1 MAKMERSVHLQWK
14 QYSIHITVHFG
25 SRAHWPQSPKPGLCG
40 SAPASAAQR
49 AANAAGAAELGTATS
64 ESAVTMQH
72 TQKVQK
78 KTIELE
84 TIGTPEDVHSGIPV
98 DGSGIEQ
105 PDALYRYPAKA
116 SLPEAPPGSQSG
128 KTDRQNSSAFTA
140 VSDATA
146 TVPSNP
152 VEHAA
157 YLTPLGTLP
166 GDASSISSH
175 PLLEIT
181 IAGGALKS
189 RAPSSNSVGT
199 VRAEASG
206 MKIVELDMAW
216 KPPPS
221 LQPPVP
227 TGAQSSPFA
236 QAQEPAA
243 HPPERPGTGTKA
255 SLDEIAAS
263 KQPASTAPSV
273 LHQET
278 PCAPPERNEAIAA
291 AAPPTGA
298 GSRSDAS
305 LIPPVSTIAIPVSS
319 AAAIT
324 EYDALEYYF
333 TSARARSN
341 SATPIVTPAGTPR
354 VDYLLAAAATGWNAA
369 KTDGGGSASSAAAV
383 PKNVAGSLAAA
394 AAAAKEPAKETAV
407 PPCNEA
413 VAAIAAQIVRP
424 LTPPSAVSST
434 TAASS
439 VVRGAASA
447 IATQLVRSS
456 TPPSGATASSTSAA
470 RGAVT
475 ALSKGHSYSRNDSV
489 LKPSVAARPNHWKA
503 APAGSKAEEEAAS
516 FMIRF
521 DEDEHFG
528 RSTRAPALDTGSRT
542 ATSGGSAL
550 SGSAAVPSSLAAE
563 ANLASALN
571 KPADDKATAPG
582 KAGASSAIKEGADG
596 DASRVSMEKARLLLA
611 AQESQLKALR
621 GRQNRFS
628 HLGPEKPAGAAAA
641 AAMPSGKSAPSQ
653 QRSARDAPAQDKQL
667 AAAKSAG
674 ARPSTWTP
682 AAAHPGVSR
691 GGQVTSGTA
700 STPLAAAGG
709 ATTATSATPP
719 AAAGGATTAKIAA
732 LASVVESTIPGS
744 VAAGKGAAPVPVA
757 AGKGAAPVPAAAGKG
772 AAPVPVAAGKGAAPV
787 PAAAGKGAAPV
798 PAAAGKGAA
807 PVPAAAGKGA
817 APVPVAAGKG
827 AAPVPAAA
835 GKGAAPVPAAA
846 GKGAA
851 PVPAAAG
858 KGAARASAAG
868 PSQVGQR
875 TKNPVLQQA
884 AVQPSM
890 ATAASMTVPAYPTAG
905 AAGAK
910 ATAPP
915 DDAPV
920 LAGAPAAVPT
930 LPSASGMPQTGG
942 LHIDLT
948 CGGARSRGHAPSR
961 PVVPAGPGPGPP
973 SSLSEARRAEDAAR
987 AAEEFLR
994 ELDPGPLT
1002 SGQPGAVPRVKT
1014 APSAMQAQSVT
1025 PVVAPVEPAVA
1036 APTSTAT
1043 RTAKSAHKRSR
1054 GSPSPSEVYLAHR
1067 RDQPPPWAAMPTGT
1081 AEGGRPGISHAAVGM
1096 EGRQPASA
1104 AMPAPAAK
1112 SQAASGSRGAS
1123 KRKAGLSERD
1133 GGLAAA
1139 AAPEG
1144 IAAHSGLASKKK
1156 KKKARVAT
1164 ALGADQQPALPA
1176 GKTSA
1181 AVPALFLLCDKK
1193 NGERDL
1199 AEGTEGAPL
1208 QLAPAA
1214 EPEPGRD
1221 AGTDALELLDRPPQ
1235 PVAKAGSGEEAA
1247 QELQRCE
1254 MRMQIRKRVL
1264 DAQMR
1269 EWAGEYAEVRVLR
1282 SRLEETAAVQASPAS
1297 GLLSDIEAMVM
1308 MRRQRELAALAA
1320 ASGAPAALV
1329 PVVAPLPPPSR
1340 CSAGTATP
1348 DADTSPEPSS
1358 PPVLPA
1364 RASLLAAPPST
1375 AVAPAPTVPPL
1386 PPASTPLSSA
1396 VMPGIA
1402 TLPVATPALP
1412 APAAQPAP
1420 TEQLVPPAPPVQA
1433 GVDPDSQAQTRK
1445 RPALA
1450 PSTIPL
1456 EDGGKKRSRFGEM
1469 PEEARRRKAER
1480 GAERVGAVR
1489 SRGGRRSR
1497 SYSSDEDDDRR
1508 GPRTRSRD
1516 RLRRNDRSRSRS
1528 RSRSRG
1534 RAGGRRR
1541 ARRRERGKSRD
1552 RSDDERGRDRRDRQR
1567 EKGARR
1573 DEDRDRD
1580 AVRRARQ
1587 ADEPSRRDQGMEE
1600 GAAGTRG
1607 GRLVDL
1613 SRISARPLG
1622 APPADA
1628 PPATVEAAPVPGD
1641 AVHASVSE
1649 ESARVHGMLGL
1660 SAPSQ
1665 HVVAA
1670 PEVATN
1676 SGQEQQLSGPAGVA
1690 AEGRTT
1696 EPAPVSVPAAAAAAV
1711 PGGPATVPQSA
1722 AEEELRRKHAQQ
1734 LVGLSAEAAAAVSW
1748 RQAGERAALR
1758 RRLNLGTPAKAGGAK
1773 EAVRAGGEVKISS
1786 AEAESKG
1793 VPAEG
1798 TSADAGKEA
1807 ERRKEEAA
1815 ERARAA
1821 EQAKAAKKAQEDAAA
1836 KEAQQAAEAK
1846 ARQATEAAE
1855 EARRAA
1861 EAATKA
1867 REAAVEAARVR
1878 KAVQEAKARKA
1889 QEEAARVLKA
1899 VQEKAAEEK
1908 ARKVAEAKAAQEKAV
1923 KEAELKAAKRKEAKD
1938 TARKALKESKEKEAR
1953 EKAARDKEAREK
1965 EAQEKLP
1972 PGSPPPA
1979 PPGEATFP
1987 RHLQQPPPLPGKAP
2001 VTSSATPTS
2010 APATGARRVMGAPH
2024 GLDVQRPLCPF
2035 DLRGRCSSKACSF
2048 QHLDAAGKDKE
2059 PRSSASGAEGSAP
2072 PFAEDTEVPLFSS
2085 SPWVMGEGLR
2095 AAGPQGALAEAK
2107 CSALQ
2112 LGKDLLAPQQAAGR
2126 TLAGRLLALVY
2137 AGCPPGARDT
2147 GSVPGGA
2154 GAGGAGGGK
2163 VQQRYFWGSE
2173 GRGQALTKWLEEHNH
2188 DLDAWLELCIVLSV
2202 QKRAEGGHGDEE
2214 KKKVLETAM
2223 CVLARALEKNPS
2235 ELPVW
2240 IPYLSLLT
2248 ERFPTSE
2255 VARMCRF
2262 ALQHRPNSYE
2272 LWVELAGHSEG
2283 PWEHMA
2289 LLEDALAALCAAA
2302 DPGSPAWPH
2311 ASACLLDVAIRLLLV
2326 ACATED
2332 VSVPE
2337 AHGSA
2342 DAASLEGSS
2351 AEDAAPRR
2359 ITLRARLEELVAGV
2373 AGEAGQ
2379 APGTSPR
2386 ADWKAVM
2393 EKLTPTDRAVMW
2405 TCCVAAA
2412 EWRRLPEQAEARIG
2426 CRQALLRP
2434 TWHDKWQRPMDSPV
2448 MTALLDAAAGNAKI
2462 CENRVGEQD
2471 LTREQA
2477 AVAVTILNVLKCRVG
2492 AEAALQKCREYLAC
2506 GSDAELMLQA
2516 AQLSASLEPQA
2527 SREAALSEVESMLK
2541 ASPPTTAGGRGSC
2554 AARQRV
2560 WLALA
2565 RAFLKHGVVST
2576 ASALSRTA
2584 VKEAESIAK
2593 DSDGEPSPHYFLNQ
2607 AWCSVLSTPSM
2618 SFSVA
2623 APVAKVAGPSPQE
2636 ADTVRSAQMW
2646 AHLSRA
2652 LRQCTKRARP
2662 AGPWGAEGSPGW
2674 GCEQQEVWIECMHL
2688 ALWMECIRSASLT
2701 ARNQATGSG
2710 LTLPI
2715 AHPASHA
2722 TRPLHLSCDTA
2733 EGRRGRR
2740 GAGTEERLMTTLFW
2754 ECAGQ
2759 ALPSM
2764 RPLSTTSARIWSREA
2779 LFLLEEPERRDH
2791 TYLNE
2796 AFLQLMRG
2804 LSRDA
2809 ERLRATE
2816 RMMALA
2822 PSNLNPLLSESLL
2835 PESLEPGSSAYQAR
2849 LAWQLA
2855 LLGASLQDP
2864 GSSPTAAQWEEVRN
2878 AHKPCPRL
2886 LMREDRQRW
2895 AAVMLQVAADKLSSL
2910 RAQSS

>member
-1 MAKMERSVHLQWK
+1 
-14 QYSIHITVHFG
+14 
-25 SRAHWPQSPKPGLCG
+25 
-40 SAPASAAQR
+40 
-49 AANAAGAAELGTATS
+49 
-64 ESAVTMQH
+64 MQH

-439 VVRGAASA
+439 V
-447 IATQLVRSS
+447 
-456 TPPSGATASSTSAA
+456 
-470 RGAVT
+470 
-475 ALSKGHSYSRNDSV
+475 GHSYSRNDSV

-772 AAPVPVAAGKGAAPV
+772 AAPVP
-787 PAAAGKGAAPV
+787 AAAGKGAAP
-798 PAAAGKGAA
+798 
-807 PVPAAAGKGA
+807 
-817 APVPVAAGKG
+817 
-827 AAPVPAAA
+827 
-835 GKGAAPVPAAA
+835 
-846 GKGAA
+846 
-851 PVPAAAG
+851 
-858 KGAARASAAG
+858 
-868 PSQVGQR
+868 VGQR

-920 LAGAPAAVPT
+920 L
-930 LPSASGMPQTGG
+930 
-942 LHIDLT
+942 
-948 CGGARSRGHAPSR
+948 
-961 PVVPAGPGPGPP
+961 
-973 SSLSEARRAEDAAR
+973 
-987 AAEEFLR
+987 
-994 ELDPGPLT
+994 
-1002 SGQPGAVPRVKT
+1002 
-1014 APSAMQAQSVT
+1014 
-1025 PVVAPVEPAVA
+1025 
-1036 APTSTAT
+1036 
-1043 RTAKSAHKRSR
+1043 
-1054 GSPSPSEVYLAHR
+1054 
-1067 RDQPPPWAAMPTGT
+1067 
-1081 AEGGRPGISHAAVGM
+1081 
-1096 EGRQPASA
+1096 
-1104 AMPAPAAK
+1104 
-1112 SQAASGSRGAS
+1112 
-1123 KRKAGLSERD
+1123 
-1133 GGLAAA
+1133 A

-1953 EKAARDKEAREK
+1953 EKAAREKEAREKEAREKAAREKAAQEKAAREKAARDKEAREK

-1972 PGSPPPA
+1972 P
-1979 PPGEATFP
+1979 
-1987 RHLQQPPPLPGKAP
+1987 
-2001 VTSSATPTS
+2001 
-2010 APATGARRVMGAPH
+2010 
-2024 GLDVQRPLCPF
+2024 
-2035 DLRGRCSSKACSF
+2035 
-2048 QHLDAAGKDKE
+2048 GKDKE

-2085 SPWVMGEGLR
+2085 SP
-2095 AAGPQGALAEAK
+2095 
-2107 CSALQ
+2107 
-2112 LGKDLLAPQQAAGR
+2112 
-2126 TLAGRLLALVY
+2126 
-2137 AGCPPGARDT
+2137 
-2147 GSVPGGA
+2147 
-2154 GAGGAGGGK
+2154 
-2163 VQQRYFWGSE
+2163 
-2173 GRGQALTKWLEEHNH
+2173 
-2188 DLDAWLELCIVLSV
+2188 
-2202 QKRAEGGHGDEE
+2202 
-2214 KKKVLETAM
+2214 
-2223 CVLARALEKNPS
+2223 
-2235 ELPVW
+2235 
-2240 IPYLSLLT
+2240 
-2248 ERFPTSE
+2248 
-2255 VARMCRF
+2255 
-2262 ALQHRPNSYE
+2262 
-2272 LWVELAGHSEG
+2272 
-2283 PWEHMA
+2283 
-2289 LLEDALAALCAAA
+2289 
-2302 DPGSPAWPH
+2302 
-2311 ASACLLDVAIRLLLV
+2311 
-2326 ACATED
+2326 
-2332 VSVPE
+2332 
-2337 AHGSA
+2337 
-2342 DAASLEGSS
+2342 
-2351 AEDAAPRR
+2351 
-2359 ITLRARLEELVAGV
+2359 
-2373 AGEAGQ
+2373 
-2379 APGTSPR
+2379 
-2386 ADWKAVM
+2386 
-2393 EKLTPTDRAVMW
+2393 
-2405 TCCVAAA
+2405 
-2412 EWRRLPEQAEARIG
+2412 
-2426 CRQALLRP
+2426 
-2434 TWHDKWQRPMDSPV
+2434 
-2448 MTALLDAAAGNAKI
+2448 
-2462 CENRVGEQD
+2462 
-2471 LTREQA
+2471 
-2477 AVAVTILNVLKCRVG
+2477 
-2492 AEAALQKCREYLAC
+2492 
-2506 GSDAELMLQA
+2506 
-2516 AQLSASLEPQA
+2516 
-2527 SREAALSEVESMLK
+2527 
-2541 ASPPTTAGGRGSC
+2541 
-2554 AARQRV
+2554 
-2560 WLALA
+2560 
-2565 RAFLKHGVVST
+2565 
-2576 ASALSRTA
+2576 
-2584 VKEAESIAK
+2584 
-2593 DSDGEPSPHYFLNQ
+2593 
-2607 AWCSVLSTPSM
+2607 
-2618 SFSVA
+2618 
-2623 APVAKVAGPSPQE
+2623 
-2636 ADTVRSAQMW
+2636 
-2646 AHLSRA
+2646 
-2652 LRQCTKRARP
+2652 
-2662 AGPWGAEGSPGW
+2662 
-2674 GCEQQEVWIECMHL
+2674 
-2688 ALWMECIRSASLT
+2688 
-2701 ARNQATGSG
+2701 
-2710 LTLPI
+2710 
-2715 AHPASHA
+2715 
-2722 TRPLHLSCDTA
+2722 
-2733 EGRRGRR
+2733 
-2740 GAGTEERLMTTLFW
+2740 
-2754 ECAGQ
+2754 
-2759 ALPSM
+2759 
-2764 RPLSTTSARIWSREA
+2764 
-2779 LFLLEEPERRDH
+2779 
-2791 TYLNE
+2791 
-2796 AFLQLMRG
+2796 
-2804 LSRDA
+2804 
-2809 ERLRATE
+2809 
-2816 RMMALA
+2816 
-2822 PSNLNPLLSESLL
+2822 
-2835 PESLEPGSSAYQAR
+2835 
-2849 LAWQLA
+2849 
-2855 LLGASLQDP
+2855 
-2864 GSSPTAAQWEEVRN
+2864 
-2878 AHKPCPRL
+2878 
-2886 LMREDRQRW
+2886 
-2895 AAVMLQVAADKLSSL
+2895 
-2910 RAQSS
+2910 